1 MLYFVLMSFAGFA
14 SNEKKIDT
22 SAINILL
29 KRSVALQR
37 TNLDS
42 CYLLA
47 NEALTHSLRLK
58 YQKGIQSAYTRMGS
72 VLMTK
77 GFNDSSMFY
86 LVQAAFISE
95 KEKDYTS
102 LAGNKMLISYV
113 YQYKGVKDSV
123 YYFLNQAIAYS
134 ELANNTLL
142 RIQCMGTLAY
152 FHQEYREYD
161 KAIIEYKMAYKLADS
176 ANNVGEKAT
185 NLMGI
190 GSTYYLQERYKEAL
204 PYFLQADVLAKQI
217 NDDIGV
223 LQNLNNIALCYS
235 DMGETTK
242 ALGYYSKALIGY
254 QKHEMHSEEANLY
267 YNLGCLYEKE
277 KSFKKAI
284 QNFSKSLTI
293 ATLINELQSRL
304 NCYERL
310 AQCYASD
317 GDYLKAYQNQLQFS
331 SLSDSL
337 LNSEK
342 VNSISE
348 MQTKYETEKKNNEI
362 VILTREKQI
371 EKLNASRSL
380 GITFGLGGAL
390 IGIITLAF
398 VFYSQ
403 KRKKEIL
410 NKELTIEKHKSDN
423 LLLNIL
429 PEEIAEELKQKGT
442 SEAKLYNHV
451 SVLFTDFVN
460 FTGLSEQMSATELV
474 QEIHQ
479 NFTAFDAI
487 MSKHGIEK
495 IKTIGDAYLAV
506 CGLPNEVEDHAVRIT
521 KAAIEIK
528 EFMDTNKGKF
538 QIRIGI
544 HSGPVVAGIV
554 GVKKFAYD
562 IWGDTVNMASRME
575 SNSEVG
581 KINISAATYELICE
595 EFDCEYRGKLNAK
608 GKGEIDMFFVV
619 KQS

>member
-1 MLYFVLMSFAGFA
+1 
-14 SNEKKIDT
+14 
-22 SAINILL
+22 
-29 KRSVALQR
+29 
-37 TNLDS
+37 
-42 CYLLA
+42 
-47 NEALTHSLRLK
+47 
-58 YQKGIQSAYTRMGS
+58 
-72 VLMTK
+72 
-77 GFNDSSMFY
+77 
-86 LVQAAFISE
+86 
-95 KEKDYTS
+95 
-102 LAGNKMLISYV
+102 
-113 YQYKGVKDSV
+113 
-123 YYFLNQAIAYS
+123 
-134 ELANNTLL
+134 
-142 RIQCMGTLAY
+142 
-152 FHQEYREYD
+152 
-161 KAIIEYKMAYKLADS
+161 
-176 ANNVGEKAT
+176 
-185 NLMGI
+185 
-190 GSTYYLQERYKEAL
+190 
-204 PYFLQADVLAKQI
+204 
-217 NDDIGV
+217 
-223 LQNLNNIALCYS
+223 
-235 DMGETTK
+235 
-242 ALGYYSKALIGY
+242 
-254 QKHEMHSEEANLY
+254 
-267 YNLGCLYEKE
+267 LGCLYEKE